1 MSKRSFNVFFALIA
15 GLFFVLGDAFL
26 LYAQETKSDE
36 FTLEEITVTAQKRA
50 ENQQKV
56 AIAMEVISSADIKEL
71 GKTNLDEILTN
82 VSSAIV
88 QKAADGYRIS
98 LRGISD
104 DSSASFGQ
112 SMATPTVAIN
122 TDGVYSNRK
131 DTGSSLYDVERVEV
145 LYGPQST
152 MYSSASPGGI
162 VNVVTAS
169 PKLDRYEVTGSIEG
183 GSYSLLNLQGALNVP
198 VAETVALRASV
209 QSSKRDGYL
218 TGGGDNENSKSARLR
233 ALYQPSDK
241 LSFTLTGEYSKN
253 KGAGF
258 GGGVNAFDT
267 QDGHYADGTKVTN
280 PWTARSDESLSANDQ
295 TSKKVF
301 MNINLDMGSIGALTL
316 VPSYATRNGDNV
328 MNFMGSVQYGT
339 QRVKEKS
346 AELRMTSAA
355 DFIFKWIL
363 GFNYYNSTD
372 TNNMLS
378 AEYVINNGAIG
389 DYSFR
394 TNTEKAKAV
403 FANITYPVLDT
414 FRLTAGMRKSWD
426 KMITDNVEKKGPQ
439 SFNEHPVQD
448 SGGRPD
454 YKFGFEYDLNTS
466 SMLYGDYA
474 TSYRVQG
481 MAARSK
487 PQELKAFTMGAKNR
501 FFGNKLQLNAAA
513 YYYKYS
519 NYAAGW
525 MEQIWKD
532 DNGDHQMPPPGP
544 PPAPGVESE
553 LKNDSGARGVVGAG
567 HMMGLDISASALIT
581 SHDQVNLSL
590 SYIKS
595 EWTDLVFHWQY
606 PTQDLLINGV
616 FYKDAPHPDMDYSGK
631 PMTNTPPWTIN
642 LSYNHNFDLWNG
654 GVLKVGASVKYQ
666 TAYQLSW
673 QDSWRPW
680 NYQESHHM
688 ENANMAYND
697 PSGKWNLSVYVNN
710 IENYA
715 EKRTYMN
722 AGGQGMLDIGDPRTY
737 GVVLSVK
744 F

>member
-1 MSKRSFNVFFALIA
+1 MKKKLSILSCAVGLI
-15 GLFFVLGDAFL
+15 FL
-26 LYAQETKSDE
+26 LSGSPQVFSQESSSDD

-71 GKTNLDEILTN
+71 GKSNLDEILTN

-152 MYSSASPGGI
+152 MYSSNSPGGI
-162 VNVVTAS
+162 VNVVTAA
-169 PKLDRYEVTGSIEG
+169 PKIDKYEVSASLEG
-183 GSYSLLNLQGALNVP
+183 GNYNLIHTEGAVNVP
-198 VAETVALRASV
+198 VGSQVALRASI
-209 QSSKRDGYL
+209 STSKRDGYM
-218 TGGGDNENSKSARLR
+218 TGGGDNEDSKSARLR
-233 ALYQPSDK
+233 GLYQPNDK
-241 LSFTLTGEYSKN
+241 LSFMLTGEYSKN
-253 KGAGF
+253 KGSGF

-267 QDGHYADGTKVTN
+267 QDGHYQDGTKVTN
-280 PWTARSDESLSANDQ
+280 PWTARTDESLGANDQ

-301 MNINLDMGSIGALTL
+301 LNISWDLGSIGALTI
-316 VPSYATRNGDNV
+316 VPSYATRNGNNA
-328 MNFMGSVQYGT
+328 MNMMGSVQYGT
-339 QRVKEKS
+339 QKVTEKS

-355 DFIFKWIL
+355 DFFFKWIL
-363 GFNYYNSTD
+363 GLNYYNSSD
-372 TNNMLS
+372 ANNMVS
-378 AEYVINNGAIG
+378 ATYVANNGTIG

-403 FANITYPVLDT
+403 FANVTYPVMDT
-414 FRLTAGMRKSWD
+414 FRLTGGIRKSWD
-426 KMITDNVEKKGPQ
+426 KMVTENHENKNGQ
-439 SFNEHPVQD
+439 LFNESPTQD

-454 YKFGFEYDLNTS
+454 YKVGFEYDLAAN
-466 SMLYGDYA
+466 SMLYGDWA

-481 MAARSK
+481 MSSSSD
-487 PQELKAFTMGAKNR
+487 PQELQAYSLGAKNR
-501 FFGNKLQLNAAA
+501 FFNNKLQLNAST
-513 YYYKYS
+513 YYYKYK
-519 NYAAGW
+519 NYAANW
-525 MEQIWKD
+525 REQIWID
-532 DNGDHQMPPPGP
+532 DNHDGKMPTQGGP
-544 PPAPGVESE
+544 PQPGVESE
-553 LKNDSGARGVVGAG
+553 MKEDTGSRNVTGEGQMIGVD
-567 HMMGLDISASALIT
+567 LSINALLT
-581 SHDQVNLSL
+581 AKDQVNLSA
-590 SYIKS
+590 SYINS
-595 EWTDLVFHWQY
+595 EWTSLYFKWQY
-606 PTQDLLINGV
+606 HTQDILNADGSV
-616 FYKDAPHPDMDYSGK
+616 TYGAPHPDVDYSGK

-654 GVLKVGASVKYQ
+654 GTLKTGFTVKYQ
-666 TAYQLSW
+666 TGYMLSW

-688 ENANMAYND
+688 ENANVAYND
-697 PSGKWNLSVYVNN
+697 PSGIWTLSAYVNN

-722 AGGQGMLDIGDPRTY
+722 AGGQGQLDIGDPRTY
-737 GVVLSVK
+737 GAVLSVK